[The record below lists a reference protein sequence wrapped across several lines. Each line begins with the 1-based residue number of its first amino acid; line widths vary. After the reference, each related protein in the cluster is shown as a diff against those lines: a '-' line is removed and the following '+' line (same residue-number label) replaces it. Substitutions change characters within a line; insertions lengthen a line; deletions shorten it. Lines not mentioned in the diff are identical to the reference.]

1 MITSGDILRALGASA
16 AAAGLLI
23 ACALMTMSAQDVFAP
38 MPLAIVALIGLAVG
52 AFGFFYERRDPERLR
67 LARGER
73 QVTAQEVLPVQQAL
87 KRTSQVL
94 WWGTLAV
101 LVVGIGGI
109 AIVGALLQ
117 Q

>member
-1 MITSGDILRALGASA
+1 MRALGASA
-16 AAAGLLI
+16 VAAGLLI
-23 ACALMTMSAQDVFAP
+23 ACALMTMSPVQDVFAP
-38 MPLAIVALIGLAVG
+38 VPLAIVALIGLSVG

-87 KRTSQVL
+87 TRTSQVL
-94 WWGTLAV
+94 WRVTLAV

-117 Q
+117 

>member
-1 MITSGDILRALGASA
+1 MMITSGDILRALGASA

-23 ACALMTMSAQDVFAP
+23 ACALMTMSPQDVFAP
-38 MPLAIVALIGLAVG
+38 MPLAIVALIGLSVG

-87 KRTSQVL
+87 TRTSQVL
-94 WWGTLAV
+94 WRVTLAV
-101 LVVGIGGI
+101 LVVGIAGI
-109 AIVGALLQ
+109 AIAGALLQ
-117 Q
+117 